1 MSSSILTVP
10 SENPRFVDKYFSLP
24 QNNIQTLG
32 PIAMAVWP
40 PALTEAASIARSMAL
55 RTGQRIDA
63 NQQFIGQGLSHIAGA
78 FFSGYASSGSFN
90 RSACLLGG

>member
-10 SENPRFVDKYFSLP
+10 SENPRFVDKYFSMP

-32 PIAMAVWP
+32 PTAMVVWP
-40 PALTEAASIARSMAL
+40 LALTEAVSIARSMAL

-90 RSACLLGG
+90 RSGCLLGG